1 MEPQAQ
7 RGGGDYAWCMPIPSS
22 SPVLPRRLLRDE
34 AYDRIAEG
42 IVRGQFA
49 PGERLNDQDL
59 AEWMGI
65 SRTPVREALA
75 HLERVGLVHTVP
87 GRETVVSELD
97 PAVTDHAVRVAA
109 ALHALAVHDA
119 ADEISADDVK
129 AMHAANRRLQQAFE
143 NDDVAAAIAADDAF
157 HQVAIARAANPV
169 LESAL
174 AQVMP
179 LLRRAEHL
187 RFGAFITPDSVQQ
200 HAAILIALEAHDA
213 DAAVAASA
221 ANWSTLHS

>member
-1 MEPQAQ
+1 
-7 RGGGDYAWCMPIPSS
+7 MPIPTRASV
-22 SPVLPRRLLRDE
+22 PPRRLLRDE

-49 PGERLNDQDL
+49 PGERLNDHDL

-75 HLERVGLVHTVP
+75 RLERAGLVHAVP

-119 ADEISADDVK
+119 AAGIGPDDVR
-129 AMHAANRRLQQAFE
+129 AMQAANRRLQQAFE
-143 NDDVAAAIAADDAF
+143 ADDVEEAIAADDAF
-157 HQVAIARAANPV
+157 HRVAIVRAANPV

-174 AQVMP
+174 DQVMP

-187 RFGAFITPDSVQQ
+187 RFGAFITPDSVRQ
-200 HAAILIALEAHDA
+200 HAAILAALEARDA
-213 DAAVAASA
+213 DAAVAASV

>member
-1 MEPQAQ
+1 
-7 RGGGDYAWCMPIPSS
+7 MPIPART
-22 SPVLPRRLLRDE
+22 PALPRRLLRDE

-75 HLERVGLVHTVP
+75 RLERTGLVHTVP
-87 GRETVVSELD
+87 GRETIVSELD
-97 PAVTDHAVRVAA
+97 PATTDHAVRVAA

-119 ADEISADDVK
+119 AAGTSPSDVK
-129 AMHAANRRLQQAFE
+129 AMQAANRRLQQAFAAE
-143 NDDVAAAIAADDAF
+143 DVVAAIAADDAF

-174 AQVMP
+174 DQVMP

-200 HAAILIALEAHDA
+200 HAAILAALQAHDA
-213 DAAVAASA
+213 DAAVEASA
-221 ANWSTLHS
+221 ANWSALHS